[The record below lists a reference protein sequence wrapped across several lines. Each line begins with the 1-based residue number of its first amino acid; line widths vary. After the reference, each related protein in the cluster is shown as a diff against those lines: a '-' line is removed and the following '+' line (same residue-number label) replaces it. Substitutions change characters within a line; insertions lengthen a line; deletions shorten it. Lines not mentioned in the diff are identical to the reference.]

1 MLDFNISFSRM
12 DEKGNIIK
20 YSIVDRFT
28 KNNKN
33 YIIYKEEG
41 KEELHADLYE
51 TSDDK
56 LIIIP
61 IKDQSDYDIVDRY
74 LESLWI

>member
-1 MLDFNISFSRM
+1 MLDYDITFTQM
-12 DEKGNIIK
+12 DAQGNVIK

-41 KEELHADLYE
+41 KDELYTDLYE
-51 TSDDK
+51 ISDDK

-74 LESLWI
+74 LESL